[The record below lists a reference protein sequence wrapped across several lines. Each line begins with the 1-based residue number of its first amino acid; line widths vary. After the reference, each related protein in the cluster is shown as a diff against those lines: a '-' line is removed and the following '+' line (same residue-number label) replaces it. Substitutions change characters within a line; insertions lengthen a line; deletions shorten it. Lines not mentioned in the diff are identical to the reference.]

1 MYTLS
6 TSLHHFIPRIKA
18 PEVTTYICSHA
29 CIVTQNNIIACNKFS
44 LKARE
49 SHFVD
54 LLRSRP
60 FERVARQWARSVIVW
75 APSGK
80 HEWAKVRAGSYHTR
94 PENHANDFDFHFDVQ
109 LPSKYNKSGGNQT
122 VRNFFCINRPFALVD
137 HVINF
142 RQTQKQFTFET
153 FC

>member
-18 PEVTTYICSHA
+18 PEVTTYMCSHA

-60 FERVARQWARSVIVW
+60 FERVARQ
-75 APSGK
+75 
-80 HEWAKVRAGSYHTR
+80 
-94 PENHANDFDFHFDVQ
+94 
-109 LPSKYNKSGGNQT
+109 
-122 VRNFFCINRPFALVD
+122 
-137 HVINF
+137 
-142 RQTQKQFTFET
+142 
-153 FC
+153 